1 MSCDLCEKCQR
12 KRQIRYEECQRKRQ
26 IRYTEVEDINNLI
39 NEFSGNITGENSI
52 TKNDWKMYMDIYD
65 LYYDYIG
72 ENLVNKFYD
81 LSENWKDTLEWF
93 EDEDLEEEVY
103 ENLGNDKIM
112 IKIYHDYLLVELFS
126 VDCYEFNLFDSDAR
140 NSIIE
145 KIHDAYYELEREIMI
160 DIFYEIQKL
169 FSGRIKNKNFF
180 NFFTSLSIPA

>member
-1 MSCDLCEKCQR
+1 MSCDLC
-12 KRQIRYEECQRKRQ
+12 EECQRKRQ

-52 TKNDWKMYMDIYD
+52 TKNDRKTKMYMDIYD

-103 ENLGNDKIM
+103 ENLGNNEIM
-112 IKIYHDYLLVELFS
+112 INIYNEYLP
-126 VDCYEFNLFDSDAR
+126 VDCYGFNLFDGDAR

>member
-1 MSCDLCEKCQR
+1 MSCDLC
-12 KRQIRYEECQRKRQ
+12 EECQRKRQ
-26 IRYTEVEDINNLI
+26 IKYTEVEDINNLI

-52 TKNDWKMYMDIYD
+52 TKNDRKTKMYMDIYD

-103 ENLGNDKIM
+103 ENLGNNQIM
-112 IKIYHDYLLVELFS
+112 INIYNEYLP
-126 VDCYEFNLFDSDAR
+126 VDCYGFNLFDGDTR

-160 DIFYEIQKL
+160 DVFYEIQKL
-169 FSGRIKNKNFF
+169 FSGRIKNKNFL

>member
-1 MSCDLCEKCQR
+1 MSCDLC
-12 KRQIRYEECQRKRQ
+12 EECQRKRQ
-26 IRYTEVEDINNLI
+26 IKYTEVEDINNLI

-52 TKNDWKMYMDIYD
+52 TKNDRKTKMYMDIYD

-103 ENLGNDKIM
+103 ENLGNNEIM
-112 IKIYHDYLLVELFS
+112 INIYNEYLP
-126 VDCYEFNLFDSDAR
+126 VDCYGFNLFDSDAR

>member
-1 MSCDLCEKCQR
+1 MSCDLCEDCQ
-12 KRQIRYEECQRKRQ
+12 KKQIK
-26 IRYTEVEDINNLI
+26 YTEVEDINNLI

-52 TKNDWKMYMDIYD
+52 TKNDRKTKMYMDIYD

-103 ENLGNDKIM
+103 ENLGNNKIM
-112 IKIYHDYLLVELFS
+112 INIYNEYLP
-126 VDCYEFNLFDSDAR
+126 VDCYGFNLFDGDAR

-180 NFFTSLSIPA
+180 NFFTNLGKE

>member
-1 MSCDLCEKCQR
+1 MSCDLC
-12 KRQIRYEECQRKRQ
+12 EECQRKRQ

-52 TKNDWKMYMDIYD
+52 TKNDRKTKMYMDIYD

-103 ENLGNDKIM
+103 ENLGNNEIM
-112 IKIYHDYLLVELFS
+112 INIYNEYLP
-126 VDCYEFNLFDSDAR
+126 VDCYGFNLFDGDAR

-169 FSGRIKNKNFF
+169 FSSRIKNKNFF